1 MRTGYLAQRLLSQC
15 STGKVIAVF
24 DSSAYLEFGDGIVCL
39 AATGLPE
46 GPLMVP
52 YRRPSAL
59 RVGEE
64 IRLTTDQ
71 KTAWRPPDLLGWS
84 LQSLERGLSSVVV
97 KCEIQKLFECAARGV
112 EADFSDWL
120 ECCMLGEFTAT
131 PASVARLVGL
141 GPGLTPSGDD
151 YLGGAMITL
160 HALGQ
165 SDLAYALF
173 ASVDLA
179 LTNRISAAHLFAASE
194 GAGAAP
200 LHDAL
205 CDVMCGRTETMPH
218 RFVGLGLM
226 GHRSGRDAFAGCH
239 IVLRTYFRI
248 KMAQTAT

>member
-1 MRTGYLAQRLLSQC
+1 MRTGYLAQRLLSRS

-64 IRLTTDQ
+64 IRLTTDL
-71 KTAWRPPDLLGWS
+71 KAAWRPPGLLGWS

-97 KCEIQKLFECAARGV
+97 KCEIQEFFECAARGV
-112 EADFSDWL
+112 EVNFSGWL
-120 ECCMLGEFTAT
+120 ERCMLGEFIAP

-205 CDVMCGRTETMPH
+205 YDVMCGRTETMPH

-248 KMAQTAT
+248 KMAQAAT